1 MDSEAPSS
9 LVEGSLQNNTCEL
22 NDVEA
27 EIQGDAENGQ
37 ETGNVHHVDFIC
49 YSKL

>member
-9 LVEGSLQNNTCEL
+9 LVEGEKNTCEL
-22 NDVEA
+22 NGLET
-27 EIQGDAENGQ
+27 EIQDDAENGQ